1 MHRSTKRKL
10 MSGTL
15 ALAVA
20 LASTFTPVAVFAAP
34 QSSSAIV
41 EKAMG
46 RIAGADRYET
56 AAKISQAGWTQSE
69 YAILSAGMDA
79 NLVDALTAAPLAN
92 LKNAP
97 ILLTAGKELNSHA
110 EAELKRLG
118 VKTVYVTSG
127 SGVITQPVLDRL
139 KSLGVEVKPL
149 GGANRFETA
158 INIAKE
164 MPTPTEIA
172 VSTAYSNADA
182 LSVASIAAGKGMP
195 ILLTDAGE
203 LPENVK
209 KYLNSVHADIQNA
222 YVLGGTGAVS
232 DTVKNALP
240 NAVRL
245 GGADRYA
252 TNIAIL
258 NEFTKDIQNRS
269 FFVANGENA
278 HLVDALTVSP
288 LAAHSITPV
297 VLTQS
302 KMPQKTQEFILL
314 NLNTYNAIALGGGT
328 VVPQADIDELRV
340 ATVLSQDNE
349 TKGSADPLNPER
361 FDNLKITGDNVTLKN
376 AKVAYSVYIQGNNVT
391 LENVEVSGTVFVDPG
406 KDGSA
411 NLNGVTANNIV
422 VLSGGESSIHLD
434 VKANFLKVQSSN
446 SVRVETKGNTQ
457 IGQTVISSAAI
468 LDAVAGSIGKVEV
481 QGADS
486 ADKVVEFR
494 GKIGDVI
501 VTGQVTIK
509 AGAGAEITNLKI
521 VTTSADQ
528 TVALV
533 GTFAKVEVEKAA
545 KINIGA
551 NTTIM
556 NMVTKAK
563 ADVTLADSTSKVV
576 LLTDVGNTGS
586 VVKDKDGNIQNT
598 PSSPV
603 SSGGGGGGGGGGNN
617 GNVSQAPLITAL
629 TNYAIVDNAAKT
641 ITIRP
646 DENNKYTNLSL
657 SSITVDKASTLEL
670 FRHPDSEH
678 SYILGT
684 WNLVEGKNSDLFT
697 VVNLQKLNTWN
708 TFSALKAANIDA
720 FAVIDFTTILNAVKA
735 SPEKE
740 EFYDNILPAVLNI
753 VEGQEAEVYA
763 ALDMYTIY
771 NAADDLTKGKIE
783 TALDYAVAQFNN
795 VSSEKIELDNIIG
808 KTSSSAFAVD
818 MAKVNNASTQIRK
831 DFYKNIDF
839 TTLVG
844 ALRDS
849 QNKTAIYNAINF
861 GQIFD
866 AVKETRNYDAAAAL
880 FNAIQGLDG
889 STKAAMRDAINI
901 TELLAQMDSSS
912 DFTIKLT
919 AGGQTTTYTIVFA
932 SN

>member
-1 MHRSTKRKL
+1 MHKSTKRKL

-15 ALAVA
+15 ALVVA
-20 LASTFTPVAVFAAP
+20 LASTFTPVAAFAAP

-79 NLVDALTAAPLAN
+79 NLVDALTAAPLAK

-139 KSLGVEVKPL
+139 KSLGVAVKPL

-164 MPTPTEIA
+164 MPKPTEIA

-209 KYLNSVHADIQNA
+209 NYLNSVHADIQNS

-258 NEFTKDIQNRS
+258 NEFAKDIQNRS
-269 FFVANGENA
+269 YFVANGENT

-288 LAAHSITPV
+288 LAAHTITPV

-302 KMPQKTQEFILL
+302 KMPQETQEFILL

-328 VVPQADIDELRV
+328 VVPQAAIDELRA

-349 TKGSADPLNPER
+349 TKGSADPLSPER

-376 AKVAYSVYIQGNNVT
+376 AKVAHSVYIQGNNVT

-411 NLNGVTANNIV
+411 NLSGVTANNIV

-457 IGQTVISSAAI
+457 INQTVISSAAI
-468 LDAVAGSIGKVEV
+468 LDAVGGSIGKVEV

-509 AGAGAEITNLKI
+509 AGAGAEITSLKI
-521 VTTSADQ
+521 ATPSADQ

-598 PSSPV
+598 PSSPG
-603 SSGGGGGGGGGGNN
+603 SSGGGGGGGNN

-629 TNYAIVDNAAKT
+629 TDYAIVDNTAKT

-670 FRHPDSEH
+670 FRHPDSDH

-697 VVNLQKLNTWN
+697 VVNLQKLNMWN

-720 FAVIDFTTILNAVKA
+720 FAVIDFTTILNAIKA

-740 EFYDNILPAVLNI
+740 EFYDNILPAALNI

-763 ALDMYTIY
+763 ALDMCTIY
-771 NAADDLTKGKIE
+771 NAADSSTKEKIE
-783 TALDYAVAQFNN
+783 AALDYAVTQFNS
-795 VSSEKIELDNIIG
+795 VSSKKIELDNIIG
-808 KTSSSAFAVD
+808 KTSSSAFAED
-818 MAKVNNASTQIRK
+818 MAKVNTSTQIK

-889 STKAAMRDAINI
+889 STKVAMRDAINI

-919 AGGQTTTYTIVFA
+919 AGGKTTTYTIVFA

>member
-1 MHRSTKRKL
+1 MHKSTKRKL

-34 QSSSAIV
+34 QSSSTIV

-79 NLVDALTAAPLAN
+79 NLVDALTAAPLAK

-139 KSLGVEVKPL
+139 KSLGVAVKPL

-164 MPTPTEIA
+164 MPKPTEIA

-203 LPENVK
+203 LPENVRN
-209 KYLNSVHADIQNA
+209 YLNSVHADIQNS

-258 NEFTKDIQNRS
+258 NEFAKDIQNRS
-269 FFVANGENA
+269 YFVANGENA

-288 LAAHSITPV
+288 LAAHTITPV

-302 KMPQKTQEFILL
+302 KMPQETQEFILL

-328 VVPQADIDELRV
+328 VVPQAAIDELRA

-349 TKGSADPLNPER
+349 TKGSADPLSPER

-376 AKVAYSVYIQGNNVT
+376 AKVAHSVYIQGNNVT

-411 NLNGVTANNIV
+411 NLSGVTANNIV

-457 IGQTVISSAAI
+457 INQTVISSAAI
-468 LDAVAGSIGKVEV
+468 LDAVGGSIGKVEV

-509 AGAGAEITNLKI
+509 AGAGAEITSLKI
-521 VTTSADQ
+521 ATPSADQ

-563 ADVTLADSTSKVV
+563 TDVTLADSTSKVV
-576 LLTDVGNTGS
+576 SLTDVGNTGS
-586 VVKDKDGNIQNT
+586 VVKDKDGNIQNI
-598 PSSPV
+598 PSSPG
-603 SSGGGGGGGGGGNN
+603 SSGGSGGGGGNS

-629 TNYAIVDNAAKT
+629 TNYAIVDNTAKT

-670 FRHPDSEH
+670 FRHPDSDH

-697 VVNLQKLNTWN
+697 VVNLQKLNMWN

-720 FAVIDFTTILNAVKA
+720 FAVIDFTTILNVIKA

-740 EFYDNILPAVLNI
+740 KFYDNILPAVLNI

-771 NAADDLTKGKIE
+771 NAADGLTKGKIE
-783 TALDYAVAQFNN
+783 TALDYAVAQFNS
-795 VSSEKIELDNIIG
+795 VSSESIELDNIIG
-808 KTSSSAFAVD
+808 KTSSSAFAED
-818 MAKVNNASTQIRK
+818 MAKVNNALDLRK
-831 DFYKNIDF
+831 DFYKNINF
-839 TTLVG
+839 TTLVS

-849 QNKTAIYNAINF
+849 QNKTEIYNAINF

-866 AVKETRNYDAAAAL
+866 AVKEIRNYDAAAAL

-889 STKAAMRDAINI
+889 STKVAMRDAINI

-919 AGGQTTTYTIVFA
+919 SGGKTTTYTIVFA